1 MHQLCECRTVYH
13 SWKHCSFQFSALH
26 LSPFLRCRKP
36 ASVRFDSASGLRLG
50 AFACI
55 KNDTGAFSASLRCYL
70 LPEITCESLCSWFEP
85 FHRYNCWAPID
96 FSNSYLRCGLA
107 PKPARCLNDDTL
119 NTSTCPSETSWCR
132 PAQPCNGT
140 FCVSVEAGRLICDTC
155 RGKMSNSSVLNHKD
169 TRLCLINVF
178 VGLADVRESR
188 RVWAINPS
196 KPAAPSVCHCNSLCD
211 SSRLTLS

>member
-26 LSPFLRCRKP
+26 LSPFLWCCKP

-119 NTSTCPSETSWCR
+119 NTSTWPSETSWCR
-132 PAQPCNGT
+132 LLSRVMAPFVFQSKQADWSVTRVGERCQTGLCWIT
-140 FCVSVEAGRLICDTC
+140 KTHVSV
-155 RGKMSNSSVLNHKD
+155 
-169 TRLCLINVF
+169 
-178 VGLADVRESR
+178 
-188 RVWAINPS
+188 
-196 KPAAPSVCHCNSLCD
+196 
-211 SSRLTLS
+211 